1 MARRPLSR
9 PMFRVPG
16 VSRQP
21 AGILASS
28 PQLIQAAQRN
38 MMPPAMQPPGMMPIN
53 MPQPAPVQGPLT
65 GAGVTPDMFGVQRR
79 QVSAVTAPPAPV
91 TPAALPPSYDATAVM
106 DQVAGGLGSEVLP
119 KPKPTPPLRPD
130 DLGNVDE
137 RSSGTVDRMVGSFN
151 RARQAADNIL
161 ENVASREDKI
171 LAGKSINELY
181 DEAFAAMDAETP
193 TLSDYNLAD
202 FEDMAMKSLGYTEGR
217 GPKQI
222 ADEDKKT
229 SFWLS
234 LIKAGLATAAGESPY
249 ALTNIARG
257 LSFGV
262 ESFGK
267 DLKDISATEREENR
281 AIASAKLAL
290 LQDQRSVDVANRAA
304 KIQAAQFRVQAAE
317 SMRGE
322 QLAQANAEIDRA
334 LAFTQIE
341 NDLYKFVANQEQS
354 WASLDFQKDKFEQQI
369 KATIAGLQPE
379 IIRGMLLVPGYV
391 KAAEEGGTV
400 DPMDPGSYVLT
411 EDGEELFRTWVTN
424 KGAVKLTDLTKAAEA
439 ASDTMVVDMLDF
451 SHLGDS
457 GSDMARKAQLQI
469 GKLSLP
475 SDPGARAAQL
485 VQIARATGAASNAPA
500 MIQHVIES
508 GNLAGLTFLDKDG
521 RELDVSSFDPDDS
534 KDQRDLEEA
543 TSTIIFGR
551 VPTRQLATQE

>member
-1 MARRPLSR
+1 MAEEP
-9 PMFRVPG
+9 PAVPE
-16 VSRQP
+16 
-21 AGILASS
+21 LASS
-28 PQLIQAAQRN
+28 
-38 MMPPAMQPPGMMPIN
+38 
-53 MPQPAPVQGPLT
+53 
-65 GAGVTPDMFGVQRR
+65 
-79 QVSAVTAPPAPV
+79 
-91 TPAALPPSYDATAVM
+91 
-106 DQVAGGLGSEVLP
+106 VLP
-119 KPKPTPPLRPD
+119 EPKPTPPLTPE

-137 RSSGTVDRMVGSFN
+137 RSRGTVDRMVGAFN
-151 RARQAADNIL
+151 RTRQATDNLL
-161 ENVASREDKI
+161 EGVASRDDAI
-171 LAGKSINELY
+171 LAGKSINDLY
-181 DEAFAAMDAETP
+181 GEAFAAMDQETP

-281 AIASAKLAL
+281 AIASAKLSL

-304 KIQAAQFRVQAAE
+304 KIQAAQFKVQAAE

-322 QLAQANAEIDRA
+322 QLAQANAQIDRA

-341 NDLYKFVANQEQS
+341 NDLYKFVANQEQT

-391 KAAEEGGTV
+391 KPAKEGGTV
-400 DPMDPGSYVLT
+400 DPMDPSSYVLT
-411 EDGEELFRTWVTN
+411 DDGQELFETWVTN
-424 KGAVKLTDLTKAAEA
+424 KGAVKLTDLTKAADA
-439 ASDTMVVDMLDF
+439 ASETMVVEMLDF

-457 GSDMARKAQLQI
+457 GPGMARKAQLQV
-469 GKLSLP
+469 GKMSLP
-475 SDPGARAAQL
+475 SDPEERAAQL
-485 VQIARATGAASNAPA
+485 VQIARATGASSSSRA
-500 MIQHVIES
+500 MIEHVIDS
-508 GNLAGLTFLDKDG
+508 GNLAGLTFLSKEG
-521 RELDVSSFDPDDS
+521 EELDITAFDPKNTATVDALL
-534 KDQRDLEEA
+534 KD
-543 TSTIIFGR
+543 TGSIIFAR
-551 VPTRQLATQE
+551 VPGVKESSDRVLATPEE